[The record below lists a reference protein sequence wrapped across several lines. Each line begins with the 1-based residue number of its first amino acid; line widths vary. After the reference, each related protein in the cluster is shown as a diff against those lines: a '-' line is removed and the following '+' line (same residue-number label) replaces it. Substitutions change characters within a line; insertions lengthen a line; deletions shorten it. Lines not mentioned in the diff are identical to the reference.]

1 MKFAFS
7 LLFCSL
13 LFIVSNAK
21 IQKPSCGSCDKETCP
36 EVSGCG
42 KLKMDQCDCCQICV
56 RQVNESCGEPGLVC
70 DSHLSCDQD
79 NDLDGSSRCKE
90 RMHDECL
97 KAICP
102 LVFHKGCPND
112 SQLITERPAP
122 GNCCPPPGTCHCDQK
137 KCVPFVPT
145 CTKEERLVMVEKG
158 SETPGKCC
166 ALYEC
171 QKKEKKCDNVH
182 CPPMIQDEE
191 ECPSDSFRPP
201 ETIPKESCCPVRQS
215 CKCRGSICRPAQCPD
230 GQVIHVTKK
239 GTGYPGRCCDD
250 WECIEGETSKAKCYY
265 NGVERQPMEV
275 WHANDCDTCQCIK
288 GVSICDKGD
297 CPKVNQE
304 CTWIGIPT
312 GECCPIC
319 LGCQTDNQTKLERG
333 ATWQKDDCTSCTCSE
348 LGAHMCEKYMC
359 KTDCENPRKVEG
371 QCCPVCDEPTIIRPP
386 ATCPS
391 LELCSLRCANG
402 LRRDNIG
409 CYVCECLPDEVPTNP
424 RCRELNDENCEKQ
437 CAHGYLKDEDG
448 CTVCKCSKCPPLH
461 QCHKHCLYGFETNSA
476 GCSLCKCRA
485 SSKLDK
491 KPSTTKS
498 TKTGGSGSSQMTE
511 YHSEKC
517 ISFSNDGHQIVR
529 DGGEWWSDGCR
540 HCFCENKQEFCSL
553 ISCPTKP
560 SDCADENWVQKEDE
574 CCPSCT
580 DQKKKPKSSNSLA
593 AQKHEHTVCQSP
605 GTGRLFT
612 DGETWQ
618 LAPCVSCTCRVGHVL
633 CRTTECPPIACPNPE
648 YENND
653 DCCPKCPKQEVVNT
667 KNAKGDTIVCTD
679 DSGTAHIVGSSWRQ
693 DDCTSCVCSAEGSP
707 DCYKEACDE
716 SLECRGNPL
725 VIKGKCCPVC
735 SDALSS
741 SAVCSYQSSVYSIG
755 EQWQDGR
762 CSNCSCVTGGQTVCR
777 QMVCPHCDD
786 PVPIE
791 GHCCPLCKDAKW
803 GPYGYG
809 NGSGAFPTSLGPR
822 IDDSDGSSATSLI
835 VVSLM
840 SLCVVALIIVFTL
853 LYKWNR
859 KSNKLHKFNE
869 VGQIASGGASTVR
882 LSASKTIGSVPRLVD
897 WKDTRDES
905 GEEFLKAAGNHIR
918 HDSQNSDDQSDSLL
932 STMSDTSTAPST
944 ISSSGH
950 VPISDTQP
958 LTPKHRYPV

>member
-1 MKFAFS
+1 
-7 LLFCSL
+7 
-13 LFIVSNAK
+13 
-21 IQKPSCGSCDKETCP
+21 
-36 EVSGCG
+36 
-42 KLKMDQCDCCQICV
+42 MDQCECCQICV
-56 RQVNESCGEPGLVC
+56 RQVGETCGEPGIVC
-70 DSHLSCDQD
+70 DSHLSCHQE
-79 NDLDGSSRCKE
+79 NDLDGLSRCKE

-102 LVFHKGCPND
+102 LVFHKGCPPD
-112 SQLITERPAP
+112 SQLITESPAP

-137 KCVPFVPT
+137 KCVPSVPT
-145 CTKEERLVMVEKG
+145 CTKEERLVMIEKG

-166 ALYEC
+166 AVYEC
-171 QKKEKKCDNVH
+171 HRKEKKCENAQ
-182 CPPMIQDEE
+182 CPRSLQDEE

-201 ETIPKESCCPVRQS
+201 EIIPKESCCPVRQT

-230 GQVIHVTKK
+230 GKIINVIKK

-250 WECIEGETSKAKCYY
+250 WECVDGELSKATCKQ
-265 NGVERQPMEV
+265 NNIERQPMEI
-275 WHANDCDTCQCIK
+275 WHVSDCESCQCLR
-288 GVSICDKGD
+288 GVSVCNKMT

-312 GECCPIC
+312 GECCPVC

-333 ATWQKDDCTSCTCSE
+333 DTWQKDDCTSCTCSE

-485 SSKLDK
+485 SSKSDK

-498 TKTGGSGSSQMTE
+498 MKSGASSSQLTE

-560 SDCADENWVQKEDE
+560 SDCNDENWVQKEDE

-580 DQKKKPKSSNSLA
+580 DQKKKTKSSNSLT

-648 YENND
+648 YENEE
-653 DCCPKCPKQEVVNT
+653 DCCPTCPEQKVVNT
-667 KNAKGDTIVCTD
+667 KNEKGDTIVCTD
-679 DSGTAHIVGSSWRQ
+679 ESGTAHISGSSWRQ
-693 DDCTSCVCSAEGSP
+693 DDCTSCICSAEGSS
-707 DCYKEACDE
+707 DCYKEACDD

-741 SAVCSYQSSVYSIG
+741 AAVCSYQSSVYAIG

-822 IDDSDGSSATSLI
+822 IDDGSGTSAASLV

-840 SLCVVALIIVFTL
+840 SICVIALIIVFML

-869 VGQIASGGASTVR
+869 VGQIASSGASTVR
-882 LSASKTIGSVPRLVD
+882 LSASKTIGSMPRLVD

-905 GEEFLKAAGNHIR
+905 GEEFLKATANHIR

>member
-1 MKFAFS
+1 MNWSRCTFVLFS
-7 LLFCSL
+7 
-13 LFIVSNAK
+13 LFIVLNAK
-21 IQKPSCGSCDKETCP
+21 TQKTPLCGSCDKDSCP
-36 EVSGCG
+36 DVSGCDLI
-42 KLKMDQCDCCQICV
+42 KVDQCDCCKICV
-56 RQVNESCGEPGLVC
+56 RQVGETCGEPGLVC
-70 DSHLSCDQD
+70 DSHLSCHQD
-79 NDLDGSSRCKE
+79 SDLDGSSRCKE

-97 KAICP
+97 KANCP
-102 LVFHKGCPND
+102 LYFHKGCPPD
-112 SQLITERPAP
+112 SQLITESSTP
-122 GNCCPPPGTCHCDQK
+122 GNCCQKPGTCHCDQK
-137 KCVPFVPT
+137 KCVPSVPT

-158 SETPGKCC
+158 SDTPGKCC
-166 ALYEC
+166 AVYEC
-171 QKKEKKCDNVH
+171 QKKEKKCDNVI
-182 CPPMIQDEE
+182 CPPIIQDEE
-191 ECPSDSFRPP
+191 PCPSDSFRPP
-201 ETIPKESCCPVRQS
+201 DMIPKEGCCPVRQA
-215 CKCRGSICRPAQCPD
+215 CKCRGSICRPAQCPNKK
-230 GQVIHVTKK
+230 VISVIKK
-239 GTGYPGRCCDD
+239 GTGYPGRCCDEWD
-250 WECIEGETSKAKCYY
+250 CIVGESKATCKH
-265 NGVERQPMEV
+265 NNIERQPMET
-275 WHANDCDTCQCIK
+275 WHANDCETCQCLR
-288 GVSICDKGD
+288 GVSVCSKMA

-312 GECCPIC
+312 GECCPVC
-319 LGCQTDNQTKLERG
+319 LGCQTENQTKLERG
-333 ATWQKDDCTSCTCSE
+333 DTWQKDDCTSCTCSE

-359 KTDCENPRKVEG
+359 KTDF
-371 QCCPVCDEPTIIRPP
+371 CDEPTIIRPP

-498 TKTGGSGSSQMTE
+498 MKPGAGSLQQTE

-553 ISCPTKP
+553 ISCPSKP
-560 SDCADENWVQKEDE
+560 SDCADENWVQKEEE

-648 YENND
+648 YENED
-653 DCCPKCPKQEVVNT
+653 DCCPVCPEQKVVNT
-667 KNAKGDTIVCTD
+667 KNDKGDTIVCTD
-679 DSGTAHIVGSSWRQ
+679 DSGTAHILYTITGSSWRQ
-693 DDCTSCVCSAEGSP
+693 DDCTSCVCSAEGSA
-707 DCYKEACDE
+707 DCYKEACDD

-735 SDALSS
+735 SDALST

-809 NGSGAFPTSLGPR
+809 NGSGAFPTSLGPK
-822 IDDSDGSSATSLI
+822 IDDGSGSSATSLI

-840 SLCVVALIIVFTL
+840 SLSVVALIIVFML
-853 LYKWNR
+853 LYKWSR

-869 VGQIASGGASTVR
+869 VGQIASGGTSTVR
-882 LSASKTIGSVPRLVD
+882 LSASKTIGSMPRLVD

-905 GEEFLKAAGNHIR
+905 GEEFLKATANHIR
-918 HDSQNSDDQSDSLL
+918 HDSHNSDDQSDSLL

>member
-1 MKFAFS
+1 
-7 LLFCSL
+7 
-13 LFIVSNAK
+13 
-21 IQKPSCGSCDKETCP
+21 
-36 EVSGCG
+36 
-42 KLKMDQCDCCQICV
+42 
-56 RQVNESCGEPGLVC
+56 
-70 DSHLSCDQD
+70 
-79 NDLDGSSRCKE
+79 
-90 RMHDECL
+90 MHDECL
-97 KAICP
+97 KANCP
-102 LVFHKGCPND
+102 LYFHKGCPPD
-112 SQLITERPAP
+112 SQLISESSTP
-122 GNCCPPPGTCHCDQK
+122 GNCCQKPGTCHCDQK
-137 KCVPFVPT
+137 KCVPSVPT

-158 SETPGKCC
+158 SDTPGKCC
-166 ALYEC
+166 AVYEC
-171 QKKEKKCDNVH
+171 QKKEKKCDNVI

-191 ECPSDSFRPP
+191 PCPSDSFRPP
-201 ETIPKESCCPVRQS
+201 DMIPKDGCCPVRQA

-230 GQVIHVTKK
+230 KKVISVIKK
-239 GTGYPGRCCDD
+239 GTGYPGRCCDEWD
-250 WECIEGETSKAKCYY
+250 CIVGESKATCKH
-265 NGVERQPMEV
+265 NNIERQPMET
-275 WHANDCDTCQCIK
+275 WHANDCETCQCLR
-288 GVSICDKGD
+288 GVSVCSKMA

-312 GECCPIC
+312 GECCPVC
-319 LGCQTDNQTKLERG
+319 LGCQTENQTKLERG
-333 ATWQKDDCTSCTCSE
+333 DTWQKDDCTSCTCSE

-498 TKTGGSGSSQMTE
+498 MKSGAGSLQQTE

-553 ISCPTKP
+553 ISCPSKP
-560 SDCADENWVQKEDE
+560 SDCADENWVQKEEE

-648 YENND
+648 YENED
-653 DCCPKCPKQEVVNT
+653 DCCPVCPEQKVVNT
-667 KNAKGDTIVCTD
+667 KNDKGDTIVCTD
-679 DSGTAHIVGSSWRQ
+679 DSGTAHIV
-693 DDCTSCVCSAEGSP
+693 DDCTSCVCSAEGSA
-707 DCYKEACDE
+707 DCYKEACDD

-735 SDALSS
+735 SDALST

-822 IDDSDGSSATSLI
+822 VDDGSGSSATSLI

-840 SLCVVALIIVFTL
+840 SL
-853 LYKWNR
+853 
-859 KSNKLHKFNE
+859 SLHKFNE
-869 VGQIASGGASTVR
+869 VGQIASGGTSTVR
-882 LSASKTIGSVPRLVD
+882 LSASKTIGSMPRLVD

-905 GEEFLKAAGNHIR
+905 GEEFLKATANHIR

>member
-1 MKFAFS
+1 
-7 LLFCSL
+7 
-13 LFIVSNAK
+13 
-21 IQKPSCGSCDKETCP
+21 
-36 EVSGCG
+36 
-42 KLKMDQCDCCQICV
+42 
-56 RQVNESCGEPGLVC
+56 
-70 DSHLSCDQD
+70 
-79 NDLDGSSRCKE
+79 
-90 RMHDECL
+90 MHDECL
-97 KAICP
+97 KANCP
-102 LVFHKGCPND
+102 LYFHKGCPPD
-112 SQLITERPAP
+112 SQLISESSTP
-122 GNCCPPPGTCHCDQK
+122 GNCCQKPGTCHCDQK
-137 KCVPFVPT
+137 KCVPSVPT

-158 SETPGKCC
+158 SDTPGKCC
-166 ALYEC
+166 AVYEC
-171 QKKEKKCDNVH
+171 QKKEKKCDNVI

-191 ECPSDSFRPP
+191 PCPSDSFRPP
-201 ETIPKESCCPVRQS
+201 DMIPKDGCCPVRQA

-230 GQVIHVTKK
+230 KKVISVIKK
-239 GTGYPGRCCDD
+239 GTGYPGRCCDEWD
-250 WECIEGETSKAKCYY
+250 CIVGESKATCKH
-265 NGVERQPMEV
+265 NNIERQPMET
-275 WHANDCDTCQCIK
+275 WHANDCETCQCLR
-288 GVSICDKGD
+288 GVSVCSKMA

-312 GECCPIC
+312 GECCPVC
-319 LGCQTDNQTKLERG
+319 LGCQTENQTKLERG
-333 ATWQKDDCTSCTCSE
+333 DTWQKDDCTSCTCSE

-498 TKTGGSGSSQMTE
+498 MKSGAGSLQQTE

-553 ISCPTKP
+553 ISCPSKP
-560 SDCADENWVQKEDE
+560 SDCADENWVQKEEE

-648 YENND
+648 YENED
-653 DCCPKCPKQEVVNT
+653 DCCPVCPEQKVVNT
-667 KNAKGDTIVCTD
+667 KNDKGDTIVCTD
-679 DSGTAHIVGSSWRQ
+679 DSGTAHIVGS
-693 DDCTSCVCSAEGSP
+693 A
-707 DCYKEACDE
+707 DCYKEACDD

-735 SDALSS
+735 SDALST

-822 IDDSDGSSATSLI
+822 VDDGSGSSATSLI

-840 SLCVVALIIVFTL
+840 SLSV
-853 LYKWNR
+853 
-859 KSNKLHKFNE
+859 LHKFNE
-869 VGQIASGGASTVR
+869 VGQIASGGTSTVR
-882 LSASKTIGSVPRLVD
+882 LSASKTIGSMPRLVD

-905 GEEFLKAAGNHIR
+905 GEEFLKATANHIR

>member
-1 MKFAFS
+1 
-7 LLFCSL
+7 
-13 LFIVSNAK
+13 
-21 IQKPSCGSCDKETCP
+21 
-36 EVSGCG
+36 
-42 KLKMDQCDCCQICV
+42 
-56 RQVNESCGEPGLVC
+56 
-70 DSHLSCDQD
+70 
-79 NDLDGSSRCKE
+79 
-90 RMHDECL
+90 MHDECL
-97 KAICP
+97 KANCP
-102 LVFHKGCPND
+102 LYFHKGCPPD
-112 SQLITERPAP
+112 SQLISESSTP
-122 GNCCPPPGTCHCDQK
+122 GNCCQKPGTCHCDQK
-137 KCVPFVPT
+137 KCVPSVPT

-158 SETPGKCC
+158 SDTPGKCC
-166 ALYEC
+166 AVYEC
-171 QKKEKKCDNVH
+171 QKKEKKCDNVI

-191 ECPSDSFRPP
+191 PCPSDSFRPP
-201 ETIPKESCCPVRQS
+201 DMIPKDGCCPVRQA

-230 GQVIHVTKK
+230 KKVISVIKK
-239 GTGYPGRCCDD
+239 GTGYPGRCCDEWD
-250 WECIEGETSKAKCYY
+250 CIVGESKATCKH
-265 NGVERQPMEV
+265 NNIERQPMET
-275 WHANDCDTCQCIK
+275 WHANDCETCQCLR
-288 GVSICDKGD
+288 GVSVCSKMA

-312 GECCPIC
+312 GECCPVC
-319 LGCQTDNQTKLERG
+319 LGCQTENQTKLERG
-333 ATWQKDDCTSCTCSE
+333 DTWQKDDCTSCTCSE

-498 TKTGGSGSSQMTE
+498 MKSGAGSLQQTE

-553 ISCPTKP
+553 ISCPSKP
-560 SDCADENWVQKEDE
+560 SDCADENWVQKEEE

-648 YENND
+648 YENED
-653 DCCPKCPKQEVVNT
+653 DCCPVCPEQKVVNT
-667 KNAKGDTIVCTD
+667 KNDKGDTIVCTD
-679 DSGTAHIVGSSWRQ
+679 DSGTAHIVGS
-693 DDCTSCVCSAEGSP
+693 A
-707 DCYKEACDE
+707 DCYKEACDD

-735 SDALSS
+735 SDALST

-822 IDDSDGSSATSLI
+822 VDDGSGSSATSLI

-840 SLCVVALIIVFTL
+840 SL
-853 LYKWNR
+853 
-859 KSNKLHKFNE
+859 SLHKFNE
-869 VGQIASGGASTVR
+869 VGQIASGGTSTVR
-882 LSASKTIGSVPRLVD
+882 LSASKTIGSMPRLVD

-905 GEEFLKAAGNHIR
+905 GEEFLKATANHIR